1 MDHNGDAGPSDV
13 VLDEAHVLAA
23 QPRREQ
29 VLDGETGRAELIGRE
44 HETEG
49 EDDVSQSKRQLR
61 ALHTTAEV
69 RVCLP
74 HFLIRFL
81 LRRLFFS
88 STLFQNAVFKPR
100 VEPLAPPTGVKKT
113 NRKSG
118 PPFTRM
124 HFSDFAAITA
134 SAHL

>member
-1 MDHNGDAGPSDV
+1 MDHDGDAGPSDV
-13 VLDEAHVLAA
+13 ILDEAHVLAA

-29 VLDGETGRAELIGRE
+29 VLDGEAGRAELIGRE

-49 EDDVSQSKRQLR
+49 EDHVSQSKRQLR
-61 ALHTTAEV
+61 ALHTTAKV
-69 RVCLP
+69 RVYLP
-74 HFLIRFL
+74 HFRIRFL

-88 STLFQNAVFKPR
+88 STLFQNAVFKHR
-100 VEPLAPPTGVKKT
+100 VEPLPPPTGLKKT

-118 PPFTRM
+118 LPITHMLFTL
-124 HFSDFAAITA
+124 A

>member
-13 VLDEAHVLAA
+13 ILDEAHVLAA

-49 EDDVSQSKRQLR
+49 EDDVSQSKRQLW

-69 RVCLP
+69 
-74 HFLIRFL
+74 
-81 LRRLFFS
+81 
-88 STLFQNAVFKPR
+88 
-100 VEPLAPPTGVKKT
+100 
-113 NRKSG
+113 
-118 PPFTRM
+118 
-124 HFSDFAAITA
+124 
-134 SAHL
+134 